1 MYLENKENISDEFLE
16 NYQSLNP
23 DYWVVYYKAGL
34 YFYQKKEFRAAQ
46 VNFEKTLT
54 KEITTAP
61 EKAKIEKLILK
72 NRKKTKPARA
82 GFVAYK

>member
-1 MYLENKENISDEFLE
+1 FIQH
-16 NYQSLNP
+16 YQSLNP

-46 VNFEKTLT
+46 VNFEKALT

-61 EKAKIEKLILK
+61 EKAKIEKYLK
-72 NRKKTKPARA
+72 KLKRKLQ
-82 GFVAYK
+82 